1 MRAAS
6 KRTPGKK
13 YSYNNASIDNT
24 EHCYNIVISHLRRNN
39 TLTKTYAKFPPRAIY
54 AAVKRFLEQ
63 SLTEPLDIAVTFE
76 SLRDFDT
83 VADFLESLETEPT
96 INKTY
101 SDAFLEDYALE
112 ELTEKA
118 EILGK
123 QISGKNEVIVSRA
136 EYYWL
141 KNCER
146 QIKKMQRK
154 SEGWPLNLC

>member
-1 MRAAS
+1 MRVTF
-6 KRTPGKK
+6 KRTVKK
-13 YSYNNASIDNT
+13 DPFYNTASVDRV

-54 AAVKRFLEQ
+54 AAVKRFLAQ
-63 SLTEPLDIAVTFE
+63 SKYEPLDIAVTFE
-76 SLRDFDT
+76 TLRDFET
-83 VADFLESLETEPT
+83 VADFLESLQAEHT
-96 INKTY
+96 ITKDYTDE
-101 SDAFLEDYALE
+101 SLEDYCLE

-123 QISGKNEVIVSRA
+123 QIANKNEVIVSRA

-141 KNCER
+141 KNCEC

-154 SEGWPLNLC
+154 SEGWPLNLS